1 MKRFRLS
8 TLILL
13 VVIAAL
19 CVASVVLQDRASRR
33 EAELQAQVDMQNARS
48 SVKKSTRP
56 PAPSIP
62 SAKQPYSRRR
72 QITSDDLFP
81 TTSSRLQPL
90 NWISAQHLIRQC

>member
-19 CVASVVLQDRASRR
+19 CVALVVLQDRASRR

-48 SVKKSTRP
+48 SVKKST
-56 PAPSIP
+56 
-62 SAKQPYSRRR
+62 KQP
-72 QITSDDLFP
+72 
-81 TTSSRLQPL
+81 
-90 NWISAQHLIRQC
+90 